1 MADIK
6 IINVENK
13 KERERLVALVKG
25 LKETGFAQPLP
36 NGWTVGV
43 ALAHLAFWDLSQVA
57 RLRRWKDEGVKPVS
71 IDAEAING
79 PLAALS
85 EGIPPRAVAKL
96 VVEAAESVDRIVESL
111 TQEEADELIEMG
123 LERNIRRSL
132 HRQNH
137 LEKIEKAL
145 KV

>member
-1 MADIK
+1 MANLKSI
-6 IINVENK
+6 VEENK
-13 KERERLVALVKG
+13 KQRERLESLVKG
-25 LKETGFAQPLP
+25 LKESGFAHPLP

-57 RLRRWKDEGVKPVS
+57 RIKRWKDEGVKPVS

-85 EGIPPRAVAKL
+85 EGLSPRAVAKL
-96 VVEAAESVDRIVESL
+96 VVDAAESIDRLVENL
-111 TQEEADELIEMG
+111 TPEEADELIGLG

-137 LEKIEKAL
+137 LDKIEKAL
-145 KV
+145 KG